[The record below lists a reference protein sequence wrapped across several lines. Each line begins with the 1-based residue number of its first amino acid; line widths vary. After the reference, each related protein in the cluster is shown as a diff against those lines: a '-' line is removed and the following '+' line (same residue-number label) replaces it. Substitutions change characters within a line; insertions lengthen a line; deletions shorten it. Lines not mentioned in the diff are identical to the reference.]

1 MKSSS
6 VFWFLASVFAL
17 SMADSCKS
25 RSARERDR
33 REQLRQQA
41 AAPVP
46 AKPAPPSPAPTEA
59 PRDERPGDVTVPMS
73 EQNGVYYVPIEV
85 NGVRMRFIFDTG
97 ASQISISE
105 AEALFLYKQGSLTD
119 EDILGKVRFSD
130 ANGDISEGTEIN
142 LREVKIGDRVLT
154 NVRASVVEGIRA
166 PLLLGQSALARFGQ
180 VSIDYEKQ
188 TLTLR

>member
-1 MKSSS
+1 
-6 VFWFLASVFAL
+6 
-17 SMADSCKS
+17 
-25 RSARERDR
+25 
-33 REQLRQQA
+33 
-41 AAPVP
+41 
-46 AKPAPPSPAPTEA
+46 
-59 PRDERPGDVTVPMS
+59 MS

-105 AEALFLYKQGSLTD
+105 AEALFLYKQGSLTAD
-119 EDILGKVRFSD
+119 DILGKVRFSD